1 MITNTMVEHINEKLN
16 SLTKGKN
23 PNFGANEPATEAP
36 TEGIL
41 VVLTKGKNIESFAS
55 YDEILASSTV
65 LGKNDVDIFSVEDK
79 TINVINIPYS
89 ETISINKGI
98 ATGFAIVKVES
109 NNLVQADITGSDVA
123 VTPYK
128 KYIINATSAAAADVT
143 NYKILFSGEL
153 STEQSIEVN
162 NSFSLSNIKITFN
175 S

>member
-1 MITNTMVEHINEKLN
+1 MITNAMIKYINEKLN

-23 PNFGANEPATEAP
+23 PNFGVNAPAAVVP

-41 VVLTKGKNIESFAS
+41 VVLTKNKNLESFAS
-55 YDEILASSTV
+55 YDEILASSTI
-65 LGKNDVDIFSVEDK
+65 LGKDDVDIFTVADK

-89 ETISINKGI
+89 ETISINKGT

-109 NNLVQADITGSDVA
+109 SNLIQADITGSDVE

-128 KYIINATSAAAADVT
+128 KYIINATSAAADDVV